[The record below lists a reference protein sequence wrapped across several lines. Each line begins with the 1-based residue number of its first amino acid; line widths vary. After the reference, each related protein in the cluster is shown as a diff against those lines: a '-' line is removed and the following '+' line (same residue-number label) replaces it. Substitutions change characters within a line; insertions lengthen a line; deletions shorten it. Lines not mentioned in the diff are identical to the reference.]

1 MADPVTAAVIMAAT
15 MAATT
20 GTQMAVSHHEQK
32 AAREAQEN
40 AQAEAKRE
48 QQKSER
54 DAEQQRLEGIASNQ
68 TATTYGNIWGVDNAY
83 ANRYK
88 DAAQKLSA
96 GTGSFDTDDDD
107 NNPFYT
113 RGLL

>member
-1 MADPVTAAVIMAAT
+1 MSDPITAAVIMATT

-20 GTQMAVSHHEQK
+20 GTQMAVAHHEQK

-48 QQKSER
+48 QQKAER
-54 DAEQQRLEGIASNQ
+54 SAEQKRLEGIAANQ
-68 TATTYGNIWGVDNAY
+68 NSINYGNIWAGTESKRY
-83 ANRYK
+83 A

-96 GTGSFDTDDDD
+96 GTGSFSDDDET
-107 NNPFYT
+107 NPFYS
-113 RGLL
+113 RGLI